1 MSRCSG
7 VAAVEFVVNEY
18 DAVRSEQQAG
28 SQTHRRGAEATKVF
42 VGLFGH
48 RKKIAENKH
57 GVFAEIDIPYVG
69 PLPIEIEEL
78 IGSPVLQQPF
88 EPAFGDGEA

>member
-57 GVFAEIDIPYVG
+57 GVFAEIDIPLCRPPSDRDRRADRVAG
-69 PLPIEIEEL
+69 LAAA
-78 IGSPVLQQPF
+78 VRTRVWRR
-88 EPAFGDGEA
+88 